1 MFLSMAGSLSLV
13 IDPER
18 MNLRAEVEYDDDACE
33 AFHLS
38 VVRINHFWHF
48 LHTFLIN
55 FFIEAMGYKS
65 GKLFEVPIGSHGKVV
80 VTSLAERVY
89 MIMWN
94 SAPDNRLTTVST
106 FHPSQNIHCMT
117 DDAYSPSAMPF
128 TLRWTFW
135 HSSILMAW

>member
-1 MFLSMAGSLSLV
+1 MTMHVKPSISPLSASTIFGISY
-13 IDPER
+13 I
-18 MNLRAEVEYDDDACE
+18 
-33 AFHLS
+33 
-38 VVRINHFWHF
+38 HFSQDK
-48 LHTFLIN
+48 L
-55 FFIEAMGYKS
+55 IEAMGYKS
-65 GKLFEVPIGSHGKVV
+65 GKLFEVPIGRDGKVV

-94 SAPDNRLTTVST
+94 SAPDNRLTTVGT

-128 TLRWTFW
+128 TLRWTSW